1 MTINIMVVEDHPIVR
16 EGIVSYLNA
25 CDNMQVVAQADT
37 VTTMLACIDKIK
49 LSTDSINNHNA
60 EGNKTQCKVN
70 IVLLD
75 LQLAEQ
81 SSLPHINALLDVG
94 CKVLVLSSAHRYE
107 TLIQAVSAGAF
118 CFISKSVMPD
128 KLASIIQDAYQGKRY
143 LSPEIKPEQD
153 VRLALEQLTD
163 KELQVLKMLASGLS
177 NSNIAA
183 ELSINIKT
191 VRFHSSNILTK
202 LALNDRTQAAVL
214 AWRQGLVR

>member
-1 MTINIMVVEDHPIVR
+1 MVVEDHPIVR

-25 CDNMQVVAQADT
+25 CDNMQVIAQVDT
-37 VTTMLACIDKIK
+37 VTTMLTCIKE
-49 LSTDSINNHNA
+49 LSPSAESHKKHSDEDNN
-60 EGNKTQCKVN
+60 TQRKVD

-81 SSLPHINALLDVG
+81 SSLPYIKDLRDMG
-94 CKVLVLSSAHRYE
+94 CRVLVLSSAHRYE

-128 KLASIIQDAYQGKRY
+128 KLASIIHDAFHGKRY

-177 NSNIAA
+177 NSDIAA

>member
-37 VTTMLACIDKIK
+37 VTTMLACINELMSCDQA
-49 LSTDSINNHNA
+49 H
-60 EGNKTQCKVN
+60 KVD

-81 SSLPHINALLDVG
+81 SSLPHINTLLDMR
-94 CKVLVLSSAHRYE
+94 CRVLILSSAHRYE
-107 TLIQAVSAGAF
+107 TLIQVVSAGAF

-128 KLASIIQDAYQGKRY
+128 KLASIIHDAYHGKRY

-163 KELQVLKMLASGLS
+163 KELQVLKLLASGLS
-177 NSNIAA
+177 NSDIAS
-183 ELSINIKT
+183 ELSVNIKT

-202 LALNDRTQAAVL
+202 LALDDRTQAAVL